1 MSQHSVLTQIR
12 HTDAEKAREN
22 LTRPDATTRAR
33 TSRIQRPMECW
44 PSQLPCSHG
53 VYCGRKGMADGQED
67 VVADGMCFRFA
78 DFLGTPEQIKPS
90 FCPAGSDLREAGS
103 SGPLH
108 QMHPSSANQN
118 HCPYSYLRH
127 SSSVAGEWLGRLIT
141 DIRRDASRS
150 HVSL

>member
-53 VYCGRKGMADGQED
+53 VYCERKGMADGQED

-78 DFLGTPEQIKPS
+78 QLSWRARTNKAFLLSRRFRPS
-90 FCPAGSDLREAGS
+90 EGWVQAG
-103 SGPLH
+103 
-108 QMHPSSANQN
+108 
-118 HCPYSYLRH
+118 
-127 SSSVAGEWLGRLIT
+127 
-141 DIRRDASRS
+141 
-150 HVSL
+150 